1 MPGFGKMRA
10 LQAALRARDL
20 PAALL
25 AARADVSQYIIW
37 HRTNTEPLLRDAPPV
52 GQQFLDIDVEAL
64 ADAVES
70 LCEVHWWSDQA
81 GALMQA
87 LERLRE
93 AIKSPAW
100 NRKITYFQALTESIA
115 NDNDTAARREFD
127 KLLPVSEAEDDV
139 DLLQLYFA
147 LYSETFGFAKAI
159 TICDQIIRA
168 EDSLANQLQYGS
180 AKAIRHFLI
189 GDSQHAKAEFDRI
202 VKLARAA
209 QQEGDL
215 SEYEAWQ
222 MALAISFLGVLAHDV
237 ELFDEAIAILE
248 TQLANGDW
256 KPSGLSNLQ
265 RQIADNHR
273 HAERWPK
280 AEAAYRAAIAAA
292 PSTAAAI
299 FLAEVVMLQGRTVE
313 AAGILDKLEPATFD
327 RGEHEDFVFVSAT
340 IAVELGDRQRMQVAA
355 RYLEGFE
362 GSAPYFERRRLVF
375 LLRVQQALR
384 TGSTPKIKRSL
395 RRRLADSA
403 RGLSRYL
410 ILEPNIAG
418 LGFNLNAMLNDLADR
433 IDDRL
438 SLVSDDNAG
447 TCQT

>member
-1 MPGFGKMRA
+1 
-10 LQAALRARDL
+10 
-20 PAALL
+20 
-25 AARADVSQYIIW
+25 
-37 HRTNTEPLLRDAPPV
+37 
-52 GQQFLDIDVEAL
+52 
-64 ADAVES
+64 
-70 LCEVHWWSDQA
+70 
-81 GALMQA
+81 MQA

-139 DLLQLYFA
+139 DPLQLYFA
-147 LYSETFGFAKAI
+147 LYSETFGFAK
-159 TICDQIIRA
+159 TIAVCDQIIRA
-168 EDSLANQLQYGS
+168 EDTLANQLQYGS

-189 GDSQHAKAEFDRI
+189 GDGQHARAEFDRI
-202 VKLARAA
+202 VELARAA

-215 SEYEAWQ
+215 SEYETWQ
-222 MALAISFLGVLAHDV
+222 MALAISFLGVLTHEAK
-237 ELFDEAIAILE
+237 LFDEAIAILE
-248 TQLANGDW
+248 TQLASGDW

-265 RQIADNHR
+265 RQVADNHR
-273 HAERWPK
+273 HAERWQQ

-299 FLAEVVMLQGRTVE
+299 FLAEVVMLQGRTAE
-313 AAGILDKLEPATFD
+313 AAGILDQLEPATFD
-327 RGEHEDFVFVSAT
+327 RSEHEDFAFVSAA
-340 IAVELGDRQRMQVAA
+340 IAVELSDRHRMQVAA

-375 LLRVQQALR
+375 LLRVHQALR

-395 RRRLADSA
+395 RRWLADSA

-410 ILEPNIAG
+410 ILEPNVVG

-438 SLVSDDNAG
+438 SMASDGNGGAG
-447 TCQT
+447 GIQER